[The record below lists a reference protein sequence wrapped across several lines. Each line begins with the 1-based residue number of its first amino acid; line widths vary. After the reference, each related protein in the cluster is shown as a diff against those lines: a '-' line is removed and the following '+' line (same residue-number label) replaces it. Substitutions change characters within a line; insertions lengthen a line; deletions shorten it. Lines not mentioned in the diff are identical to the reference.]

1 MALEVSSRVKSNTAQ
16 RSVSIPQKEPDPD
29 QAGQA
34 AAWLFCMQISKLR
47 TGEEGC
53 GLICSQWKRGEKSSR
68 NPISRTSVSHEK
80 MRRVWGHGR
89 ETEGR
94 ADS

>member
-1 MALEVSSRVKSNTAQ
+1 MGSSAPSGKGG
-16 RSVSIPQKEPDPD
+16 K
-29 QAGQA
+29 
-34 AAWLFCMQISKLR
+34 
-47 TGEEGC
+47 
-53 GLICSQWKRGEKSSR
+53 KSSR

>member
-1 MALEVSSRVKSNTAQ
+1 MGSSAPSGKGG
-16 RSVSIPQKEPDPD
+16 K
-29 QAGQA
+29 
-34 AAWLFCMQISKLR
+34 
-47 TGEEGC
+47 
-53 GLICSQWKRGEKSSR
+53 KSSR

-89 ETEGR
+89 STEGR

>member
-1 MALEVSSRVKSNTAQ
+1 MKPNTAE
-16 RSVSIPQKEPDPD
+16 RSVPIPYKEPDPD

-34 AAWLFCMQISKLR
+34 AARLFCMQISKLG

-53 GLICSQWKRGEKSSR
+53 GLICSQWKREKK
-68 NPISRTSVSHEK
+68 NQVGGPISRTSVSHEK
-80 MRRVWGHGR
+80 TRGVWGHGR
-89 ETEGR
+89 ETEER